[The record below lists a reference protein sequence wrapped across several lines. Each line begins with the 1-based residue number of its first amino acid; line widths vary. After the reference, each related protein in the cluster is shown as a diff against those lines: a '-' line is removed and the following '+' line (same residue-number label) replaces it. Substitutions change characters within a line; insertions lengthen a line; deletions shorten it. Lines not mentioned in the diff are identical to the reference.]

1 MAVRSEIVHLQMA
14 VSISSTVFC
23 ITSCALFCL
32 IECCDSSSRMVH
44 CFRCQSLVDG
54 LLSTADWLK
63 QFCFDLLIG
72 LLHSLIFYPPLVSVL
87 PALIQQVYVQ
97 GYDDLILLTFDLA
110 YFFHSVWSPDCV
122 MSSHG
127 KLIIIFLSQVG
138 HLTISKI
145 MDCPS
150 LAHYC
155 HKPRLA
161 CSVYAKVTY
170 VLKSFILG
178 SWWSDWILEVW
189 KQQVLVGRG
198 RISFYSL
205 LCLSELVSESCLLFC
220 NWLRYGLTLSS
231 FVPFEVSCLPLIL

>member
-1 MAVRSEIVHLQMA
+1 MLWFFFQNSTLFQVSEPGWWSPLNGWLTETILLWSVDRLA
-14 VSISSTVFC
+14 TLSYLAC
-23 ITSCALFCL
+23 IPALLC
-32 IECCDSSSRMVH
+32 
-44 CFRCQSLVDG
+44 
-54 LLSTADWLK
+54 
-63 QFCFDLLIG
+63 
-72 LLHSLIFYPPLVSVL
+72 
-87 PALIQQVYVQ
+87 LIQQVYVQ
-97 GYDDLILLTFDLA
+97 GYEDLILLTFGLA

-122 MSSHG
+122 MSGDG

-138 HLTISKI
+138 HPTISKI

-150 LAHYC
+150 LAHNC

-170 VLKSFILG
+170 VLKPFILG

-231 FVPFEVSCLPLIL
+231 FVLFEVSCLPLSL